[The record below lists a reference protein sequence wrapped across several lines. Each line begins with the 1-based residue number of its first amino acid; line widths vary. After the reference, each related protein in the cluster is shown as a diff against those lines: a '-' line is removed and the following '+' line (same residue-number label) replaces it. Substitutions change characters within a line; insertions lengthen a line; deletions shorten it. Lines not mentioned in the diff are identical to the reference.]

1 MRSRQVVEESIRRE
15 QAKPERAKQK
25 RERVGDRSADGEV
38 HAIKHTV
45 HTSRKQEAA
54 AAKEVAKP
62 PRRRW
67 QRPST
72 LPAMPDLPGYHVEY
86 VRRDNRYRGDH
97 ANLSAHLRSGWDI
110 CLKSDYPAEHLPTVQ
125 IASHGEVIGND
136 DTVLMKIHEDL
147 WAERQAYYEDARDA
161 ATRAINQRFPRLDV
175 EHPDMPLFK
184 DDTVNKHKAAFQRVA
199 MKRAQRERA
208 QRGGSVVAGDE

>member
-1 MRSRQVVEESIRRE
+1 MRARQVVEESIRRE

-25 RERVGDRSADGEV
+25 RDRVAQGAADGGV

-45 HTSRKQEAA
+45 HSSRKQEAS
-54 AAKEVAKP
+54 AAKDIAKP

-72 LPAMPDLPGYHVEY
+72 LPAMPDLPGFHVEY

-97 ANLSAHLRSGWDI
+97 ANLSAHLRSGWE
-110 CLKSDYPAEHLPTVQ
+110 LARASDFEGEHLPTVQ

-136 DTVLMKIHEDL
+136 DTVLMKIHEEL
-147 WAERQAYYEDARDA
+147 WAERQAYYEDGRDA

-175 EHPDMPLFK
+175 EHQDLPLYK
-184 DDTVNKHKAAFQRVA
+184 DDTQNKHKSGFQRVA
-199 MKRAQRERA
+199 MKRARDRE